1 MKEARL
7 YTMIIPYVQIQ
18 KGTAHFFGYFTGIH
32 RNQLFGIN
40 FFIQSNIQL
49 FYGIVQGVFIQ
60 QAIHGKK
67 KDFRL

>member
-1 MKEARL
+1 MSRFKKALL
-7 YTMIIPYVQIQ
+7 Y
-18 KGTAHFFGYFTGIH
+18 FFGYFTGIH